1 MQSVAERD
9 QSIGL
14 VTHDLINKLSAI
26 VGNCDLLLE
35 ATEQGTEHARRLN
48 LILTPDPMSQV
59 SARVDYSLYDLVF
72 VDDSSIEKS
81 RSPRKLAGTT
91 R

>member
-35 ATEQGTEHARRLN
+35 ATEQGTERARRLN
-48 LILTPDPMSQV
+48 LILEMANAVAMELKKLPHQL
-59 SARVDYSLYDLVF
+59 ARRC
-72 VDDSSIEKS
+72 
-81 RSPRKLAGTT
+81 RSTDEQQGNVA
-91 R
+91 